1 MRTAVNSRTILV
13 LPYQLTRTPL
23 TLVDVQIARRLP
35 QDSRPRMVFDRALGT
50 YDRFAGR
57 LLADGAITQLG
68 TDRIARTGKI
78 ATALTLEREAE
89 QSRDGAAAAAQAGH
103 DKAAEKAQQAQDR
116 AVDGLEEAAS
126 TEREAKKAAADQARS
141 WAARKKQ
148 QADARARKRA
158 DAIKRDVQRVEAT
171 ADTRKTRAQQTAKA
185 KLTDATQARATAA
198 AKRGDADQLGTL
210 AAQKRQARKQS

>member
-1 MRTAVNSRTILV
+1 MRTPVNSRTMLV

-23 TLVDVQIARRLP
+23 TLLDLQIARRLP

-50 YDRFAGR
+50 YDRLAGR
-57 LLADGAITQLG
+57 LLADDAITQLG

-78 ATALTLEREAE
+78 AAALTLESEAE
-89 QSRDGAAAAAQAGH
+89 QSRDAAAAAAQAGR

-116 AVDGLEEAAS
+116 AVDGLEAAS
-126 TEREAKKAAADQARS
+126 AEREAKKAAADQARS
-141 WAARKKQ
+141 LAARKKQ
-148 QADARARKRA
+148 QAAARARKRA
-158 DAIKRDVQRVEAT
+158 DAIERDVQRVEAA
-171 ADTRKTRAQQTAKA
+171 ADARKNRAQQAAQA
-185 KLTDATQARATAA
+185 KLTDATQERATAA